1 MTTITIIVGIVI
13 YVGLMWLLLAVMRL
27 EKTPQDEEEN
37 GAEAERNVARI
48 VEATGPAP
56 LETDRP
62 HMRAGSA
69 WGQQ

>member
-1 MTTITIIVGIVI
+1 MTTIAIIVGIVI
-13 YVGLMWLLLAVMRL
+13 YIALMWLLLAVMRL
-27 EKTPQDEEEN
+27 EKTPQEEDED

-62 HMRAGSA
+62 HVRAGTA